1 MESINGRSNSGRP
14 TGEGPGRNTGG
25 GLGSRA
31 FSRRWVLGAG
41 ATTLLTTGL
50 TACGSDSDSGGGG
63 GTLTAFVYGD
73 DAVKVQQ
80 AAVDRFNKSAAAK
93 KAKGKVKLERIPGAE
108 YPAKLRTAMGSPSAP
123 DIFFNWGGGSIKDYQ
138 EAKQVVDLT
147 DTIENDPTLK
157 SGFLPAVLAAGGLG
171 GRNYGIPMRGMQP
184 VILFYNKA
192 LFAEAGIANP
202 PANLDEL
209 LAAALATTK
218 RDGAGNIT
226 SAGIT
231 MDMAGQDHH
240 WWREV
245 LVRQNGGV
253 PYDDAGNVAY
263 NDAAGAAALKFY
275 TDLQTEHKVGLVGF
289 MDEGQA
295 AFRAGLAAMTIDGT
309 FRLGAFESNPF
320 EWGVV
325 ELPADANGLR
335 SNYSSYFANAIGATA
350 EGEEKI
356 AAEKFLAYISS
367 PEAMEIWLDVV
378 GELPARRDVA
388 MTDANLADPVRAPF
402 LKGLEYAHT
411 TKFVDEAG
419 QRQVA
424 VDMVNRV
431 LLENQAI
438 EDSLAQAA
446 TAEQAIIDAAAK

>member
-1 MESINGRSNSGRP
+1 M
-14 TGEGPGRNTGG
+14 RN
-25 GLGSRA
+25 
-31 FSRRWVLGAG
+31 
-41 ATTLLTTGL
+41 
-50 TACGSDSDSGGGG
+50 
-63 GTLTAFVYGD
+63 
-73 DAVKVQQ
+73 
-80 AAVDRFNKSAAAK
+80 
-93 KAKGKVKLERIPGAE
+93 KAKLAG
-108 YPAKLRTAMGSPSAP
+108 
-123 DIFFNWGGGSIKDYQ
+123 
-138 EAKQVVDLT
+138 
-147 DTIENDPTLK
+147 
-157 SGFLPAVLAAGGLG
+157 LAAGISFLALGSAQAVEIEYWQYVFETRVQAMDQLIANFEAANPDITVKHTTFPYADYQTRVVAAKVAGQGPDVVQLFYGWLDTFVSGGLIQPLDPAVFPHDAIEADFFPIVSAMKRG
-171 GRNYGIPMRGMQP
+171 EDYYGLPTAVRSLA
-184 VILFYNKA
+184 LFYNKA

-209 LAAALATTK
+209 LAAAQATTK

-226 SAGIT
+226 TAGIT

-388 MTDANLADPVRAPF
+388 MTETNLADPVRAPF

>member
-1 MESINGRSNSGRP
+1 M
-14 TGEGPGRNTGG
+14 RN
-25 GLGSRA
+25 
-31 FSRRWVLGAG
+31 
-41 ATTLLTTGL
+41 
-50 TACGSDSDSGGGG
+50 
-63 GTLTAFVYGD
+63 
-73 DAVKVQQ
+73 
-80 AAVDRFNKSAAAK
+80 
-93 KAKGKVKLERIPGAE
+93 KAKLAG
-108 YPAKLRTAMGSPSAP
+108 
-123 DIFFNWGGGSIKDYQ
+123 
-138 EAKQVVDLT
+138 
-147 DTIENDPTLK
+147 
-157 SGFLPAVLAAGGLG
+157 LAAGISFLALGSAQAVEIEYWQYVFETRVQAMDQLIANFEAANPDITVKHTTFPYADYQTRVVAAKVAGQGPDVVQLFYGWLDTFVSGGLIQPLDPAVFPHDAIEADFFPIVSAMKRG
-171 GRNYGIPMRGMQP
+171 EDYYGLPTAVRSLA
-184 VILFYNKA
+184 LFYNKA

-231 MDMAGQDHH
+231 LDMAGQDHH

>member
-1 MESINGRSNSGRP
+1 M
-14 TGEGPGRNTGG
+14 RN
-25 GLGSRA
+25 
-31 FSRRWVLGAG
+31 
-41 ATTLLTTGL
+41 
-50 TACGSDSDSGGGG
+50 
-63 GTLTAFVYGD
+63 
-73 DAVKVQQ
+73 
-80 AAVDRFNKSAAAK
+80 
-93 KAKGKVKLERIPGAE
+93 KAKLAG
-108 YPAKLRTAMGSPSAP
+108 
-123 DIFFNWGGGSIKDYQ
+123 
-138 EAKQVVDLT
+138 
-147 DTIENDPTLK
+147 
-157 SGFLPAVLAAGGLG
+157 LAAGISFLALGSAQAVEIEYWQYVFETRVQAMDQLIANFEAANPDITVKHTTFPYADYQTRVVAAKVAGQGPDVVQLFYGWLDTFVSGGLIQPLDPAVFPHDAIEADFFPIVSAMKRG
-171 GRNYGIPMRGMQP
+171 EDYYGLPTAVRSLA
-184 VILFYNKA
+184 LFYNKA

-209 LAAALATTK
+209 LAAAEATTK

-226 SAGIT
+226 TAGIT

-388 MTDANLADPVRAPF
+388 MTETNLADPVRAPF

-446 TAEQAIIDAAAK
+446 AAEQAIIDAAAK